1 MSKVLYSVYIFSSC
15 YHVGNMKRTF
25 EGQFLESKFACEKSQ
40 FIAKKLFFYF
50 LLLLIFF
57 FSSIAFPRNDYSGVH
72 KHEKTMIFIK
82 GRKVK
87 VNLISEVYGFTD
99 PTSPLQ

>member
-1 MSKVLYSVYIFSSC
+1 MSKVLYFVYIFSSC

-57 FSSIAFPRNDYSGVH
+57 FQVSHFL
-72 KHEKTMIFIK
+72 EMIMVEYINM
-82 GRKVK
+82 RK
-87 VNLISEVYGFTD
+87 
-99 PTSPLQ
+99 Q